1 MDNMISLEFLSEQIG
16 VVLKAWAFVIPMFLL
31 LVWVAWKMKGI
42 FKA

>member
-1 MDNMISLEFLSEQIG
+1 MDSLISLEFLSEQFV
-16 VVLKAWAFVIPMFLL
+16 VVLKAWAFVIPMLL